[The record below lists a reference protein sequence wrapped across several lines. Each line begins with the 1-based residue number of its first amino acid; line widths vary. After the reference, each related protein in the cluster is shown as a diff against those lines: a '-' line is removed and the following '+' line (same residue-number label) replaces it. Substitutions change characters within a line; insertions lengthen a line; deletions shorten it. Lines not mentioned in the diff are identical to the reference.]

1 MDQKLQIIIQK
12 LKIVFLHLIRYLGVI
27 GKGKIDF
34 EDLKLEALKE
44 DPKAQYMLGYNIL
57 HEESMD
63 NLGIGYGEDI
73 NKDEREAVLWLKKAA
88 NQGHQRARYKLG
100 KIYENGTRT
109 IIADDTQA
117 LEWYE
122 KAGYQGNEK
131 AQHKLAEMYE
141 TGRGTRRDN
150 EQAKEWHKRA
160 MNNPNTNIESSIR
173 LKERAVAALNKYHLI
188 DCVDEELEESTK
200 ETVAKLQKDLKKM
213 RSKQDEYK
221 DYPEE

>member
-1 MDQKLQIIIQK
+1 MDAKLQIIIQK
-12 LKIVFLHLIRYLGVI
+12 LRIFFLYLIRSLGVI

-34 EDLKLEALKE
+34 EELKLKALKE

-57 HEESMD
+57 HEENMD
-63 NLGIGYGEDI
+63 NLGIGYGKDI
-73 NKDEREAVLWLKKAA
+73 SKDEREAVLWLRKAA

-117 LEWYE
+117 LTWYE

-131 AQHKLAEMYE
+131 AQYKLAEMYE
-141 TGRGTRRDN
+141 TGRGARKDK

-160 MNNPNTNIESSIR
+160 MDNPSTNTESLIR
-173 LKERAVAALNKYHLI
+173 LKENAVAALNKHRFT
-188 DCVDEELEESTK
+188 DSVDK
-200 ETVAKLQKDLKKM
+200 EWGKNTEDTVAKLQKELKRMKSE
-213 RSKQDEYK
+213 RDEYK